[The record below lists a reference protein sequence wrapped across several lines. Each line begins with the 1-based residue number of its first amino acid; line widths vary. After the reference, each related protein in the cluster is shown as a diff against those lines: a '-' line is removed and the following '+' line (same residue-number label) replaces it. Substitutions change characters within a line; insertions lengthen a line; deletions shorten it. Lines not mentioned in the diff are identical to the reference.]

1 MPSIKKVVAPETAN
15 LLEVSK
21 SLGINLNAA
30 RYLILQNHLDLD
42 WTPGKPVK
50 ILRSEL
56 DRLVV
61 ISSRLA

>member
-30 RYLILQNHLDLD
+30 RHLILQNHLDPD
-42 WTPGKPVK
+42 WFPGSPVK
-50 ILRSEL
+50 MLRSEL
-56 DRLVV
+56 DRLVA
-61 ISSRLA
+61 IASCPA